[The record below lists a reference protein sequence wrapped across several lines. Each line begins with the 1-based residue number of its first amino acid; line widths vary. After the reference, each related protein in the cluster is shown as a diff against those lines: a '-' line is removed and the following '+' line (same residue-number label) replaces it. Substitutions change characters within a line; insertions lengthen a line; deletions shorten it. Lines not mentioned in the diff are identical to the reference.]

1 MNFRTQV
8 ELPNSGTEIH
18 HSEWIMLWGS
28 CFAENIGTLLV
39 DNKFSC
45 DINPFGILY
54 NPLSIAEALMQ
65 IMDKKVYQGTDL
77 FFADGLW
84 HSWMHHSKFS
94 NASSELSLKMI
105 NERLAIASA
114 HLGKTDWMIFTW
126 GTAYAFFHKDM
137 QTVVGNCHKQSE
149 KLFERKL
156 LQVYDI
162 VEVWQSVLQNLKDLN
177 PRMKFLFTVS
187 PIRHVKDG
195 MHGNQLSKST
205 LLLAVDELCRNCSD
219 CHYFPSYEIMMD
231 ELRDY
236 RFYKDDMLHPTDL
249 AVEYIWKCFSN
260 TYFGRKTISI
270 LQDWGKIRKE
280 LNHKPYCPESEAYRK
295 FISQL
300 VLKIM
305 RMKENLP
312 YLEVE
317 KELELCE
324 SRLKM

>member
-105 NERLAIASA
+105 NERLGIASA

-162 VEVWQSVLQNLKDLN
+162 VEVSDGNL
-177 PRMKFLFTVS
+177 
-187 PIRHVKDG
+187 
-195 MHGNQLSKST
+195 
-205 LLLAVDELCRNCSD
+205 A
-219 CHYFPSYEIMMD
+219 
-231 ELRDY
+231 
-236 RFYKDDMLHPTDL
+236 
-249 AVEYIWKCFSN
+249 
-260 TYFGRKTISI
+260 
-270 LQDWGKIRKE
+270 
-280 LNHKPYCPESEAYRK
+280 
-295 FISQL
+295 
-300 VLKIM
+300 
-305 RMKENLP
+305 
-312 YLEVE
+312 
-317 KELELCE
+317 
-324 SRLKM
+324 